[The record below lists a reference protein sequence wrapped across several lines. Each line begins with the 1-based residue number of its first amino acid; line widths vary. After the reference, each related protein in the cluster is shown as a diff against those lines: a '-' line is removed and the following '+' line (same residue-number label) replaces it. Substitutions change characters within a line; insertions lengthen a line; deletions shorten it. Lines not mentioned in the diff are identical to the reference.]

1 LNKAPDAFRTI
12 SEVADELDLPQ
23 HVLRFWESRFPHI
36 RPMKRGG
43 GRRYYRPEDVD
54 LLRGIRHLLYGDGY
68 TIRGVQRILREQGV
82 RTVQS
87 VGQGHAVNLPVQSR
101 EDGRDDEVEAEREA
115 APQDARGIFRYL
127 PRFSGGPP
135 DMETDELREGSE
147 QELEEDD
154 EAEGPMSHIGA
165 PIRPDMAAQKR
176 PKLEANF
183 VEGKSAGSNSVEARS
198 AAERALPKTPGSAQ
212 VPEAPLAFVPPPAKG
227 LAAEDVERL
236 KHALGELEACRR
248 LLDKAIEGG
257 R

>member
-87 VGQGHAVNLPVQSR
+87 VGQGQAANLPVPPRDDGYDAEDEPNGNPAALHFISTFGSSASDKM
-101 EDGRDDEVEAEREA
+101 EDGVDEQDLDDPAPSEFMPQNRPMAEASSDTLASAPRVAAARVRQASLSVTAPPSKRMTVE
-115 APQDARGIFRYL
+115 DLG
-127 PRFSGGPP
+127 
-135 DMETDELREGSE
+135 
-147 QELEEDD
+147 
-154 EAEGPMSHIGA
+154 
-165 PIRPDMAAQKR
+165 
-176 PKLEANF
+176 
-183 VEGKSAGSNSVEARS
+183 
-198 AAERALPKTPGSAQ
+198 
-212 VPEAPLAFVPPPAKG
+212 
-227 LAAEDVERL
+227 RL
-236 KHALGELEACRR
+236 KQALAELEACRR
-248 LLDKAIEGG
+248 LLDKANEGG